1 MIILLVEDNEGDIA
15 LTHVAFDESGID
27 GQLEVCRDGAEA
39 VDRLY
44 GRGEFSEAQLP
55 DLMLV
60 DLNMPRMDGKELLD
74 VVKGD
79 DNLKSIPVI
88 MLTSS
93 QAPSEIRDCYRR
105 HANSYVL
112 KPWGVEEYVEVLKP
126 LERYWTGIVVLPRD
140 EEEPER
146 YRA

>member
-15 LTHVAFDESGID
+15 LTQIAFGDSGID
-27 GQLEVCRDGAEA
+27 GELVVARDGAEA

-44 GRGEFSEAQLP
+44 GRGEFADAELP

-79 DNLKSIPVI
+79 EDLKTIPVI

-93 QAPSEIRDCYRR
+93 QAPAEIRDCYRR

-112 KPWGVEEYVEVLKP
+112 KPWGVEEYADILRQ
-126 LERYWTGIVVLPRD
+126 LERYWTGIVVLPKD
-140 EEEPER
+140 DEEPER

>member
-27 GQLEVCRDGAEA
+27 GTLEVAHDGLEA
-39 VDRLY
+39 VERLY
-44 GRGEFSEAQLP
+44 RRGEFADAQLP

-74 VVKGD
+74 VVKQD
-79 DNLKSIPVI
+79 EALKTIPVV

-93 QAPSEIRDCYRR
+93 QAPGEIRDCYRR

-112 KPWGVEEYVEVLKP
+112 KPWGVEQYVEVLKQ
-126 LERYWTGIVVLPRD
+126 LERYWTGIVVLPA
-140 EEEPER
+140 EEDEPER